1 MHEEQ
6 LKYTQALQEL
16 ESLVQQIES
25 GQMSVDELTQ
35 AVKRATELIQFCK
48 ARLRDTQ
55 QQVNEVL
62 NKIHE

>member
-35 AVKRATELIQFCK
+35 AVKRATELIHFCK

-62 NKIHE
+62 NKLHE